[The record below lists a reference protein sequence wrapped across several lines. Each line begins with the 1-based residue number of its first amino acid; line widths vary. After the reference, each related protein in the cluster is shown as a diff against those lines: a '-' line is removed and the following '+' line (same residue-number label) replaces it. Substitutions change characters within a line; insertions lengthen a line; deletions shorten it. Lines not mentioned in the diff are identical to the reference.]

1 MLPGG
6 AGFVIVGP
14 GLPIPAR
21 ITGKVPGRSWDWRVG
36 PVDMRHAVTA
46 RDLGC
51 EVRIELDGPGTVELT
66 LRASYGP
73 LIALLVRN
81 LARVAN

>member
-1 MLPGG
+1 M
-6 AGFVIVGP
+6 IVGP
-14 GLPIPAR
+14 GLAIPAR
-21 ITGKVPGRSWDWRVG
+21 ITGKAPGRSWDWRVG
-36 PVDMRHAVTA
+36 PADIRHAVTP

-51 EVRIELDGPGTVELT
+51 EVRIELDGPRAVELT
-66 LRASYGP
+66 LQASYGP